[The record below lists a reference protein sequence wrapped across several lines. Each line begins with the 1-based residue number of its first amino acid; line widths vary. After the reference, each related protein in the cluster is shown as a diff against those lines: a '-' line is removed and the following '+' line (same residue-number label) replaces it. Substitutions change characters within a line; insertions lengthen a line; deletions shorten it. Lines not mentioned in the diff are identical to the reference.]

1 MFISFNVSGA
11 ERKRLAQALGEYL
24 HAEVEYLGAP
34 GFAYRIGEGFV
45 IDKSGTLSCPETM
58 AQEEL
63 SAMLEALEERGILPA
78 DTKANS
84 ETNDASDAIN
94 ATPAEEEVATEEEQS
109 DEPLISATNEAASD
123 IEDVEGSRYAV
134 CLPREPF
141 ADDVIER
148 LKQIVANKAML
159 FKHALGTEELPIT
172 LTDKEI
178 AFPWFGLIGADGE
191 KEAYAQFIAALCRM
205 AREQMRVLDK
215 PYDGDNDRFAM
226 RIFMVRLGMKGAQ
239 YAVARRLLLKN
250 LSGNSGWRYGAP
262 PKKNAAAELSLGAA
276 DAEDE
281 EASDHNEAEEAET
294 HEAKAD

>member
-11 ERKRLAQALGEYL
+11 ERKRLAQALGEHL

-34 GFAYRIGEGFV
+34 GFAYRIGDGFV

-58 AQEEL
+58 VQEEL
-63 SAMLEALEERGILPA
+63 SAMFEALRERGFSSA
-78 DTKANS
+78 DAEANS
-84 ETNDASDAIN
+84 ETNGASDIVNTMLEDDKAM
-94 ATPAEEEVATEEEQS
+94 AEEKRS
-109 DEPLISATNEAASD
+109 DEPLIATNDEAVSD
-123 IEDVEGSRYAV
+123 QEDAEGSRFAV
-134 CLPREPF
+134 SLPRETF

-148 LKQIVANKAML
+148 LKQIVANKALL
-159 FKHALGTEELPIT
+159 FKRALGTEELPIT

-205 AREQMRVLDK
+205 AREQLRVLDK

-226 RIFMVRLGMKGAQ
+226 RIFLVRLGMKGAQ

-262 PKKNAAAELSLGAA
+262 PKKNVAAELSLEAA
-276 DAEDE
+276 DAEAKE
-281 EASDHNEAEEAET
+281 TSDHNEVEEIET

>member
-11 ERKRLAQALGEYL
+11 ERKRLAQALGEHL

-34 GFAYRIGEGFV
+34 GFAYRIGDGFV

-58 AQEEL
+58 VQEEL
-63 SAMLEALEERGILPA
+63 SAMFEALRERGFSSA

-84 ETNDASDAIN
+84 ETNGTSDAIN
-94 ATPAEEEVATEEEQS
+94 ATFVEEKVATEEKQS
-109 DEPLISATNEAASD
+109 DEPIAATTDEAVSG
-123 IEDVEGSRYAV
+123 IEDAKGGRFAV
-134 CLPREPF
+134 CLPRETF

-148 LKQIVANKAML
+148 LKQIVANKALL
-159 FKHALGTEELPIT
+159 FKRALGTEELPIT

-262 PKKNAAAELSLGAA
+262 PKKNVAAELSLEAE
-276 DAEDE
+276 DAEAKE
-281 EASDHNEAEEAET
+281 TSDHNEVEEIET